1 MEKDAVLKSI
11 AARSGFEWTEPSP
24 YSNSY
29 CAICNSYRTA
39 PSPYSTSY
47 CTAPASVDLSV
58 PTVTAPAPYTD
69 AALESTEPIQPIVSQ
84 VLSCSTSSQKNTS
97 EAIVDCTDGSPTNVS
112 LSANGSSDAIVVC
125 TTGNSA
131 LLAEQ
136 VHTCSENG
144 ALSVLLQQVLLSI
157 SGFKVATPQE
167 CNAFNRQLEKIS
179 PSKTTALYD
188 SFAMGVKHML
198 QLRMVVEQLFEDVDF
213 TFLHVVLT
221 DGMDT
226 SSSTNLNTAA
236 QLCHQLSGLGGQCR
250 TVFIGVELDAKAR
263 SNLEFLASAG
273 GENISMELC
282 SQDSIGQILDKIE
295 VSIGIQERLH
305 ILQAGE
311 ATLAVQE
318 TGLHLQL
325 KERKY
330 ALWFN
335 LDISGSMSGQRWRN
349 TKVAVQKLLAKL
361 TPEDMFGAAV
371 FNDEVQVI
379 TE

>member
-1 MEKDAVLKSI
+1 MGAVIGLPTSACMEKAAVLKSI
-11 AARSGFEWTEPSP
+11 AAQSGFEWTEPSQ
-24 YSNSY
+24 
-29 CAICNSYRTA
+29 
-39 PSPYSTSY
+39 ST
-47 CTAPASVDLSV
+47 V
-58 PTVTAPAPYTD
+58 PAPYID
-69 AALESTEPIQPIVSQ
+69 APLEPTEPIQPIVSQ
-84 VLSCSTSSQKNTS
+84 ELPCGTSSQKNGS
-97 EAIVDCTDGSPTNVS
+97 EAIVDCTHGSSANTS
-112 LSANGSSDAIVVC
+112 LSANGSSEAIVVC
-125 TTGNSA
+125 TNGNSA
-131 LLAEQ
+131 LSAEP
-136 VHTCSENG
+136 VHACTNANSENG

-157 SGFKVATPQE
+157 GGFKVATPQE

-198 QLRMVVEQLFEDVDF
+198 QLRMVVEQLLEDVDF
-213 TFLHVVLT
+213 TFLHIVLT

-236 QLCHQLSGLGGQCR
+236 QLCHQLSCLGAQCR

-263 SNLEFLASAG
+263 RNLEFLASAG

-282 SQDSIGQILDKIE
+282 SQHNIGQILDKIE

-371 FNDEVQVI
+371 FNNEARVI